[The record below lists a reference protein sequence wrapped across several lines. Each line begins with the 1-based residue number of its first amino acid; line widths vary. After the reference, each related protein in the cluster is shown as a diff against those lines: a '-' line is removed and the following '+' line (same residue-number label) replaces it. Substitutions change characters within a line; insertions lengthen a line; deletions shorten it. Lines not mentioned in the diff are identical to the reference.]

1 MNINGHMLD
10 TMNTFNPFF
19 REKYGFECTL
29 NVVPEIRKVM
39 LFKKVPVDTVQVLS
53 MGKVLFSYD
62 HDPKQYPNEGEP
74 TSLISFMRISM
85 KISMRISYHKGR
97 FRTLKSLV
105 LNVNFQDFG
114 TNFSRHMEV
123 WTNSLSTKVPIK

>member
-39 LFKKVPVDTVQVLS
+39 LFKKPC
-53 MGKVLFSYD
+53 
-62 HDPKQYPNEGEP
+62 
-74 TSLISFMRISM
+74 
-85 KISMRISYHKGR
+85 
-97 FRTLKSLV
+97 
-105 LNVNFQDFG
+105 
-114 TNFSRHMEV
+114 
-123 WTNSLSTKVPIK
+123 